1 MGKNNELK
9 EVDINNR
16 LCYYFDEIININDLD
31 LDNIFLD
38 KKSYKIF

>member
-9 EVDINNR
+9 EADINNR